1 MQTSGRSDPAI
12 SLAVEGL
19 RAVQTT
25 CADLISANSSALSRL
40 AGPGS
45 EDGSDRCELVTC
57 ADIEHACLLALGVGS
72 ISPSTL
78 ITSPTTE
85 IIPFGSSIQSAV
97 SAVLSSPPSSAR
109 RSSTGEK
116 SLLSAA
122 SNSTAV
128 QKLDAAGCAAAF
140 SLGEKSI
147 GKVSSAH
154 AHPVTDIIV
163 LHEDDSMPEG
173 FEKLTHSV
181 SGTYPADLNAPSGP
195 KQLWLAIARF
205 PTAPAITG
213 LVLVAVDQGE
223 FVPPGYTPVKRY
235 ITGRAADLHYGTPN
249 PQLVLCYARQMGAP
263 IVDFS
268 VCFPN
273 GALALSTMVG
283 VTGKSHLAGP
293 TTRGPLG
300 GTAANIAA
308 AEANRARMG
317 MFGGLGQI
325 TTEIVKGIA
334 KLGPPKE
341 DLPPS
346 YAALSHSLL
355 GADVSLTG
363 GSAKGSVVLCYA
375 KDMTHIDA
383 LSNSFDDKTPTET
396 AIAAIT
402 SAVKR
407 CPTLSTI
414 LTPSEMN
421 LSETAN
427 QSVQSVLAALTYGST
442 SSLVVPL
449 PISRKRALLR
459 EKNIPSRLKD
469 EIVLNE
475 RASIDVSQ
483 QKGIDNGITSSSSK
497 ALGGKAIGLS
507 LRSGLKAVGKL
518 FNIAGDEKNITIKES
533 STTDEESGSPRLS
546 SSTSSSSS
554 SLASVTAP
562 TPTNLMSPTANRLF
576 GFGASR
582 MRHGGSISDPV
593 GSLTPSIHD
602 GSGGFGSSSAVPT
615 LPSSITL
622 EGFEGVDDAMGS
634 SSRARTGTDIVEVEE
649 NDHDLLDGFDA
660 DDLDENGVI
669 LQSRA
674 VTLDSADSAPTLGSR
689 SGSQNAL
696 SLLAASPGEGGSALR
711 SSKSSPSLASRGN
724 SRPGS
729 PMNGGLSA
737 RSRASSGIAIS
748 TAIAAATIGNAP
760 LRNANQVSAA
770 DTSMMGGAAGS
781 IDAHSVPAGPSGLP
795 IAQDNEESLRRF
807 ILFRHMSWIL
817 SPAASKICVESSR
830 YSSSNSNDISQDI
843 GLSSFLLPSA
853 ASILLSPLLRALYSR
868 IPELVATALDALTL
882 IIEGGFFTKHI
893 CQMSVSTKHRTN
905 GKGRG
910 SSKVVE
916 SVLSDQHNDAPDSE
930 YDIEEEA
937 TLVTAAAWSLLD
949 VVVACAVDASTP
961 LLEQVSESLLPFINA
976 VLVFAGAGSSGS
988 FSKSDHHSGHS
999 TADETAAPPIG
1010 LHPATLHRIL
1020 NAALT
1025 SHTFAHQKCIYSERG
1040 WLFCARNGKDREANG
1055 FELRYRDGR
1064 RQAAAALFALKSAVQ
1079 GIVLSLERDAR
1090 VPLKHS
1096 ISAHIRLLFEK
1107 SEKVTE
1113 SDARSSASLRRTC
1126 LGDYSYLVR
1135 AYSAHSTG
1143 SSSLC
1148 VEMHLSAESHILRRP
1163 CHSLPEEVS
1172 NVHDAFSLQHRST
1185 SADVVVLFA
1194 LLSKIAAEPLAF
1206 SNESLHSQ
1214 QAGGT
1219 ANSSKRLSALLLRD
1233 VAIYLLTDAFSV
1245 CGSGVASSP
1254 LITGCV
1260 TRLVCPALLS
1270 HALTHRIFHTHL
1282 STSFGSPK
1290 QNEEAA
1296 RAIMS
1301 VAAEGGSSSLQF
1313 VLAQGGLATKYS
1325 KILSESS
1332 AAGGEVGVG
1341 IALAPPMTVL
1351 RAILEVVCAMWASR
1365 GSDGETHTVSSALS
1379 NSTLDTTLLEVTPLS
1394 IREACARE
1402 ISSLFRALILP
1413 ILSSRAAPPAMRIDA
1428 VEAIASMVAAPQ
1440 MLMEMYINHD
1450 MFPSSAAPYPHM
1462 RLLRST
1468 VATLVA
1474 TACAQRRNLDVTYGV
1489 GEEEMGVPGLDS
1501 LNIFSSASERAIVE
1515 EQALRN
1521 ELAKQS
1527 ALLIA
1532 SIMRCLM
1539 DSAATVQMSQ
1549 NNTTG
1554 FITSNTDENDIRAN
1568 WLPTSLSHPSLSF
1581 GQDSLGNNRAA
1592 SKNQVSQMSVR
1603 ALHDAQNRSE
1613 EAFFNALPLMKEK
1626 GVRKGISP
1634 LLANGFVHKS
1644 GSGISHFL
1652 RLCGADICADT
1663 EIGDYLGD
1671 EGRSLED
1678 QVLATST
1685 RRELLGGISFSGM
1698 PFDAALRI
1706 MLTKCGFRLPGEA
1719 QKIDRLT
1726 SAFATAFCEDNR
1738 PNEAIMAEA
1747 QTQSDSGMASGLSHQ
1762 HSVATGDGRLYPTA
1776 PDVVEILAFSVIM
1789 LNTDAHNPNI
1799 KKEKKMTRKQFVNNN
1814 RGIDKGGADLPKAF
1828 LEFLYDAIVTNE
1840 IKMQANPGAAHSP
1853 NSGSAVGLPAS
1864 DGALTGGMEYVIN
1877 GPPSVEALARSTGTL
1892 PLVPFG
1898 SLFASSYPES
1908 LLSQIPQT
1916 PWPTPS
1922 PFAFPCEGD
1931 GCDGPTDL
1939 PVVFRQLNQG
1949 VFRMWHHLSACSK
1962 ADDRRGAV
1970 EIPLSPTA
1978 ISASL
1983 SNPPA
1988 PAFFP
1993 VSYKRSFCITT
2004 VACALEDVWPHVLAM
2019 AAVLLRLQPPHSEI
2033 PAINKISAPA
2043 IVNQPITA
2051 ALKAAVSV
2059 PPPAPPPPYSS
2070 SSFSSSSSSAVPTS
2084 SEIMRSMGIGM
2095 GGLIKW
2101 KIQAEKSKAP
2111 EITPPVISSFVE
2123 PDASIANFGMPV
2135 ARLSSALGMGD
2146 IDVRLAALDT
2156 LKSATSAAI
2165 FLGSY
2170 NLAATGCDALLQV
2183 EALLLGVDC
2192 AIKSRDGPIGEAWHA
2207 TVYSL
2212 AKKGSV
2218 QPINSSP
2225 STSSVGF
2232 MGALRGGTK
2241 SQFNGPAKQSVEAS
2255 VDAAVAVSLLHVA
2268 VSEMREAATAQAEA
2282 ATLASTA
2289 ARFKGELAGLL
2300 SSVSGGINSGARRL
2314 LHEGDLIKVASGGRG
2329 KQVQYRFFLFTDLL
2343 VYAQRSTF
2351 SLSDKFVARQA
2362 IPLRNMRAVPDPP
2375 ELTSGQ
2381 GVPPGLSFML
2391 ETSVKPLFLICS
2403 SVEDAKDWRRQI
2415 REAVAAFHHQEEK
2428 DEEEEEARKQVLS
2441 QNESIQAVSKS
2452 SITLS
2457 TTIEKPI
2464 KTDVTNTK
2472 SKTSSPTKE
2481 SAILS
2486 PKKESVLLQ
2495 VQSVSAI
2502 DPPKKTPVQYDS
2514 LPELKNAFMRAVA
2527 VCRPLLSS
2535 DSLPLASTLGSVDD
2549 KSPTALSDTDKLL
2562 FYGLFKQAVSGDCPI
2577 PSSEDDV
2584 SMTTS
2589 ANISGESIQ
2598 PRDFATASALRA
2610 KRDAWLTFKGMRR
2623 RDAMRKFVT
2632 ELDRMVPGWT
2642 T

>member
-1 MQTSGRSDPAI
+1 MLQLSGRRDPAV

-25 CADLISANSSALSRL
+25 CADLISANSAALSRL

-57 ADIEHACLLALGVGS
+57 ADIEHECLLALGVGS
-72 ISPSTL
+72 
-78 ITSPTTE
+78 SPTLQPISNTGADNL
-85 IIPFGSSIQSAV
+85 PFGSSIQSAV
-97 SAVLSSPPSSAR
+97 SAVLTSPPTSGR

-116 SLLSAA
+116 TVPSS
-122 SNSTAV
+122 SITSTGV

-140 SLGEKSI
+140 SLGVKSI
-147 GKVSSAH
+147 GKVSHAH

-163 LHEDDSMPEG
+163 LHDDDSMPDG

-235 ITGRAADLHYGTPN
+235 VTGRAADLHYGTPN

-283 VTGKSHLAGP
+283 VTGKSHNNAGP
-293 TTRGPLG
+293 TRGPLG

-308 AEANRARMG
+308 AEANRSRMA
-317 MFGGLGQI
+317 MFGLGQL
-325 TTEIVKGIA
+325 TTEIAKGLA

-355 GADVSLTG
+355 GADISLTG
-363 GSAKGSVVLCYA
+363 GSAKGSAVLCYA

-383 LSNSFDDKTPTET
+383 LSNSFDD
-396 AIAAIT
+396 IT
-402 SAVKR
+402 SSDVALSSASAAVKS
-407 CPTLSTI
+407 CSSSSMAQTLSD
-414 LTPSEMN
+414 LN

-427 QSVQSVLAALTYGST
+427 QSVQGVLAALTYGST

-449 PISRKRALLR
+449 SISRKRALLK
-459 EKNIPSRLKD
+459 EKNAPSRFKD
-469 EIVLNE
+469 ERALNDRVAVE
-475 RASIDVSQ
+475 VSL
-483 QKGIDNGITSSSSK
+483 QKVEGLVTSTSK
-497 ALGGKAIGLS
+497 AGVVGGKALGLS

-518 FNIAGDEKNITIKES
+518 FNIAGDEGNNTIKES
-533 STTDEESGSPRLS
+533 GIIDEENSSPRVAIPS
-546 SSTSSSSS
+546 SSSSSSSSS
-554 SLASVTAP
+554 SLASVSAP
-562 TPTNLMSPTANRLF
+562 TPSSLMSPTATRLF
-576 GFGASR
+576 GFGSSR
-582 MRHGGSISDPV
+582 MRHGGSISDAGG
-593 GSLTPSIHD
+593 GSSTPNASYD
-602 GSGGFGSSSAVPT
+602 GGFGSASVVPT
-615 LPSSITL
+615 LPSGMTL
-622 EGFEGVDDAMGS
+622 AGLEGVDEAVGS
-634 SSRARTGTDIVEVEE
+634 SVRGRTGTDVIEVEE

-660 DDLDENGVI
+660 DDLDENGVVI
-669 LQSRA
+669 HSRA
-674 VTLDSADSAPTLGSR
+674 VTLESADSAPSLGSR
-689 SGSQNAL
+689 SGSQNGL
-696 SLLAASPGEGGSALR
+696 SGLIASPGEGGNALR
-711 SSKSSPSLASRGN
+711 SSKSSPSLASRGS

-729 PMNGGLSA
+729 PMNSGLSA

-760 LRNANQVSAA
+760 LRNANQIGAA
-770 DTSMMGGAAGS
+770 DTSILGGVGAGS
-781 IDAHSVPAGPSGLP
+781 IDAPSVPADPSGPP
-795 IAQDNEESLRRF
+795 ITQDNEESLRRF

-830 YSSSNSNDISQDI
+830 ASAASSSESSADD
-843 GLSSFLLPSA
+843 GLSSFLVPSA

-893 CQMSVSTKHRTN
+893 CHFTLPPKPRAS
-905 GKGRG
+905 GKTRG
-910 SSKVVE
+910 ASKAE
-916 SVLSDQHNDAPDSE
+916 ENLHYDHHNDGPDSE
-930 YDIEEEA
+930 YDVEEEA

-976 VLVFAGAGSSGS
+976 VLVFAGSGSSGS

-1025 SHTFAHQKCIYSERG
+1025 SHTFSHQKCIYSERG
-1040 WLFCARNGKDREANG
+1040 WLFCARSGKDREANG

-1079 GIVLSLERDAR
+1079 GIVLSVERDAR

-1096 ISAHIRLLFEK
+1096 ISAHIRLLFESSSVK
-1107 SEKVTE
+1107 
-1113 SDARSSASLRRTC
+1113 SSATDAGLPSSLRRTC

-1163 CHSLPEEVS
+1163 CHSLPDEVS
-1172 NVHDAFSLQHRST
+1172 NAHDAFSLQHRSS

-1206 SNESLHSQ
+1206 SNESLYAQ
-1214 QAGGT
+1214 QSGGS

-1254 LITGCV
+1254 LIMGCV

-1301 VAAEGGSSSLQF
+1301 VAAEGGSSALQF

-1325 KILSESS
+1325 KILAESS

-1351 RAILEVVCAMWASR
+1351 RAILEVICAMWASR
-1365 GSDGETHTVSSALS
+1365 GSDGESHIVANPALS
-1379 NSTLDTTLLEVTPLS
+1379 STSKVLHEISPLS

-1402 ISSLFRALILP
+1402 ISALCRALILP
-1413 ILSSRAAPPAMRIDA
+1413 VLSSRAAPPAMRIDA
-1428 VEAIASMVAAPQ
+1428 VEAFASMVDAPQ

-1450 MFPSSAAPYPHM
+1450 MFPSTASPYPHL

-1468 VATLVA
+1468 IAALVS
-1474 TACAQRRNLDVTYGV
+1474 TACSQRRNVDVSYGV
-1489 GEEEMGVPGLDS
+1489 GGDEDQGAPGLDS

-1515 EQALRN
+1515 EQASRN
-1521 ELAKQS
+1521 ELSKQS
-1527 ALLIA
+1527 ALLVA

-1549 NNTTG
+1549 SSSLG
-1554 FITSNTDENDIRAN
+1554 TSSIDVDEVDIRAN
-1568 WLPTSLSHPSLSF
+1568 WLPSSQSHPALSF
-1581 GQDSLGNNRAA
+1581 GRDNFGSGTSS
-1592 SKNQVSQMSVR
+1592 SKLSVR

-1613 EAFFNALPLMKEK
+1613 EAFFSAIPLMKDK
-1626 GVRKGISP
+1626 GVRKGIAP
-1634 LLANGFVHKS
+1634 LLSNGFVHKS

-1652 RLCGADICADT
+1652 RLCGAEICADT

-1671 EGRSLED
+1671 EGRSPED
-1678 QVLATST
+1678 QILATST
-1685 RRELLGGISFSGM
+1685 RRELFGGISFSGM

-1726 SAFATAFCEDNR
+1726 SAFATAYCEDNR

-1747 QTQSDSGMASGLSHQ
+1747 QTQSDSGKTTASPHQ
-1762 HSVATGDGRLYPTA
+1762 QSVATGDGRLYPTA

-1828 LEFLYDAIVTNE
+1828 LEFIYDAIVTNE
-1840 IKMQANPGAAHSP
+1840 IKMQAAPMGASSSS
-1853 NSGSAVGLPAS
+1853 SGSTAGLPSAEGS
-1864 DGALTGGMEYVIN
+1864 STGSPEFSTT

-1898 SLFASSYPES
+1898 PLFASSYPET
-1908 LLSQIPQT
+1908 LLSQIPLS

-1949 VFRMWHHLSACSK
+1949 VFRMWHHLSACAKS
-1962 ADDRRGAV
+1962 DDRRGAI
-1970 EIPLSPTA
+1970 ETPLSPSS
-1978 ISASL
+1978 SAASI

-1988 PAFFP
+1988 PAFFS
-1993 VSYKRSFCITT
+1993 VAYKRSFSITT
-2004 VACALEDVWPHVLAM
+2004 VTCALEDIWPHVLAM
-2019 AAVLLRLQPPHSEI
+2019 AAILLRLQPPHIEGSLI
-2033 PAINKISAPA
+2033 GKSPTSLA
-2043 IVNQPITA
+2043 VNPSTTA
-2051 ALKAAVSV
+2051 TAKAAVS
-2059 PPPAPPPPYSS
+2059 APPPTAPSS
-2070 SSFSSSSSSAVPTS
+2070 SD
-2084 SEIMRSMGIGM
+2084 IMRTMGIGM

-2101 KIQAEKSKAP
+2101 KTQVEKVKAAQ
-2111 EITPPVISSFVE
+2111 EVAPVTSVPDTHADIAHDSSYGI
-2123 PDASIANFGMPV
+2123 PI

-2146 IDVRLAALDT
+2146 IDVRLAALDA

-2170 NLAATGCDALLQV
+2170 DLAATGSDALLQV
-2183 EALLLGVDC
+2183 EALLLGVEC
-2192 AIKSRDGPIGEAWHA
+2192 AVRSRDGQVGEAWHA
-2207 TVYSL
+2207 TVLSL
-2212 AKKGSV
+2212 AKKGGTQQQLVSHSPV
-2218 QPINSSP
+2218 NSSM
-2225 STSSVGF
+2225 GF
-2232 MGALRGGTK
+2232 MGALRGSK
-2241 SQFNGPAKQSVEAS
+2241 SQSIGPIKQSGEVS

-2268 VSEMREAATAQAEA
+2268 VAEMREAATAQAEA

-2300 SSVSGGINSGARRL
+2300 AGVSGGVNSGARRL

-2362 IPLRNMRAVPDPP
+2362 IPLRNMRAIPDPP
-2375 ELTSGQ
+2375 ELTAGQ

-2403 SVEDAKDWRRQI
+2403 SVEDAKDWKRQI
-2415 REAVAAFHHQEEK
+2415 REAVAAFYHQE
-2428 DEEEEEARKQVLS
+2428 DVEEEEKEEARKQTTAPTQVSIKSVIPIIAEIETPASATSTAQLIS
-2441 QNESIQAVSKS
+2441 TKSSSPSAKEGVVSTNPKRDHSLLQGESSVQKLSIQY
-2452 SITLS
+2452 
-2457 TTIEKPI
+2457 E
-2464 KTDVTNTK
+2464 
-2472 SKTSSPTKE
+2472 
-2481 SAILS
+2481 
-2486 PKKESVLLQ
+2486 
-2495 VQSVSAI
+2495 
-2502 DPPKKTPVQYDS
+2502 S

-2535 DSLPLASTLGSVDD
+2535 DSLPPASLSNEIGD
-2549 KSPTALSDTDKLL
+2549 KSPTALSDADKLL
-2562 FYGLFKQAVSGDCPI
+2562 FYGLFKQSVSGDCPS
-2577 PSSEDDV
+2577 PKNDDDV

-2589 ANISGESIQ
+2589 TNIAGEGTNLQDS
-2598 PRDFATASALRA
+2598 ATESALRA

-2623 RDAMRKFVT
+2623 RDAMRKFVC
-2632 ELDRMVPGWT
+2632 ELDLRLPKWNT
-2642 T
+2642 AE

>member
-1 MQTSGRSDPAI
+1 MQLQLSGRRDPAV

-25 CADLISANSSALSRL
+25 CADLIGANSAALSRL
-40 AGPGS
+40 TGPGS

-57 ADIEHACLLALGVGS
+57 ADIEHSCLLALGVGS
-72 ISPSTL
+72 SPNIPST
-78 ITSPTTE
+78 SNPAADNA
-85 IIPFGSSIQSAV
+85 PFGSTIQSAV
-97 SAVLSSPPSSAR
+97 SAVLSSPPSSGR

-116 SLLSAA
+116 
-122 SNSTAV
+122 TAV
-128 QKLDAAGCAAAF
+128 PASMNNATGLQKLDSVGCAAAF
-140 SLGEKSI
+140 SLGMTSI
-147 GKVSSAH
+147 GRVSHAH

-163 LHEDDSMPEG
+163 LHDDDSMPEG

-235 ITGRAADLHYGTPN
+235 VTGRAADLHYGTPN

-263 IVDFS
+263 IVDFG

-283 VTGKSHLAGP
+283 VTGKGHTAGP
-293 TTRGPLG
+293 TRGPLG
-300 GTAANIAA
+300 GTAASIAA

-317 MFGGLGQI
+317 MFGLGQL
-325 TTEIVKGIA
+325 TTEIAKGLA

-341 DLPPS
+341 DLPQS

-363 GSAKGSVVLCYA
+363 GNAKGSAVLCYA

-383 LSNSFDDKTPTET
+383 LSNAFD
-396 AIAAIT
+396 
-402 SAVKR
+402 SV
-407 CPTLSTI
+407 
-414 LTPSEMN
+414 TPSETAVSAASMAVKSCFSTSLSMQSSPNLN
-421 LSETAN
+421 LSESAN
-427 QSVQSVLAALTYGST
+427 QSVQGVLAALTYGSS

-449 PISRKRALLR
+449 SISRKRALLK
-459 EKNIPSRLKD
+459 EKGAPSRFAD
-469 EIVLNE
+469 NHVLNE
-475 RASIDVSQ
+475 RNAVENLQ
-483 QKGIDNGITSSSSK
+483 QRTENTSTSATSKTGSSV
-497 ALGGKAIGLS
+497 GGKALGLS

-518 FNIAGDEKNITIKES
+518 FNIAGDEGNSVIKES
-533 STTDEESGSPRLS
+533 GSAEEESNSPRVAAASIS
-546 SSTSSSSS
+546 SSSSSS
-554 SLASVTAP
+554 SLSNITAP
-562 TPTNLMSPTANRLF
+562 TPSSLLSPTATRLF
-576 GFGASR
+576 GFGSSR
-582 MRHGGSISDPV
+582 MRHGGSTSDAGSIS
-593 GSLTPSIHD
+593 TPNAYE
-602 GSGGFGSSSAVPT
+602 GGFGSASVVPT
-615 LPSSITL
+615 LPSGMTL
-622 EGFEGVDDAMGS
+622 AGLEGVDEVVGS
-634 SSRARTGTDIVEVEE
+634 SVRGRTGTDVIEVEE

-660 DDLDENGVI
+660 DDVDENGVVVH
-669 LQSRA
+669 SR
-674 VTLDSADSAPTLGSR
+674 VGTLDSADSAPSLGSR
-689 SGSQNAL
+689 SGSNTAL
-696 SLLAASPGEGGSALR
+696 SGLVSSPGEGGGTLR
-711 SSKSSPSLASRGN
+711 SSKSSPSLASRGS

-729 PMNGGLSA
+729 PMNNGLSA

-748 TAIAAATIGNAP
+748 TAIATATIGNAP
-760 LRNANQVSAA
+760 LRNANQINAA
-770 DTSMMGGAAGS
+770 DTSILGGVGAGS
-781 IDAHSVPAGPSGLP
+781 IDAPSAPAGPSGLP
-795 IAQDNEESLRRF
+795 AAQDNEESLRRF
-807 ILFRHMSWIL
+807 VLFRHMSWIL

-830 YSSSNSNDISQDI
+830 TSTSSADD
-843 GLSSFLLPSA
+843 GLSSFLVPSA
-853 ASILLSPLLRALYSR
+853 ASVLLSPLLRALYSR

-893 CQMSVSTKHRTN
+893 RQSYVSSKPRSSGKVRGSTK
-905 GKGRG
+905 
-910 SSKVVE
+910 SE
-916 SVLSDQHNDAPDSE
+916 EMPYSDHLNEAPDSE
-930 YDIEEEA
+930 YDVEEEA

-1025 SHTFAHQKCIYSERG
+1025 SHTFSHQKCIYSERG

-1079 GIVLSLERDAR
+1079 GIVLSVERDAR

-1096 ISAHIRLLFEK
+1096 ISAHIRLLFESSSMK
-1107 SEKVTE
+1107 
-1113 SDARSSASLRRTC
+1113 SSATDAEPPLRLRRTC

-1172 NVHDAFSLQHRST
+1172 NVHDAFSLQHRSS

-1206 SNESLHSQ
+1206 SNESLYSQ
-1214 QAGGT
+1214 QSGGS

-1245 CGSGVASSP
+1245 CGSGVAASP

-1270 HALTHRIFHTHL
+1270 HALTHRIFHTQL

-1290 QNEEAA
+1290 QNEEAT
-1296 RAIMS
+1296 RAILS
-1301 VAAEGGSSSLQF
+1301 VAAEGGSSALQF

-1332 AAGGEVGVG
+1332 ASGGEVGVG

-1351 RAILEVVCAMWASR
+1351 RAILEVICAMWASR
-1365 GSDGETHTVSSALS
+1365 GSDGEIHAGVNPSLNSSFKALH
-1379 NSTLDTTLLEVTPLS
+1379 EITPLS

-1402 ISSLFRALILP
+1402 ISALCRALILP
-1413 ILSSRAAPPAMRIDA
+1413 VLSSRAAPPAMRIDA
-1428 VEAIASMVAAPQ
+1428 VEAFASMVAAPQ
-1440 MLMEMYINHD
+1440 LLMEMYINHD
-1450 MFPSSAAPYPHM
+1450 MFPSTASPYPHM

-1468 VATLVA
+1468 IAALVS
-1474 TACAQRRNLDVTYGV
+1474 TACSQRRNLDINYGV
-1489 GEEEMGVPGLDS
+1489 SSEDDGGAPGLDS

-1515 EQALRN
+1515 EQASRN
-1521 ELAKQS
+1521 ELARQS
-1527 ALLIA
+1527 SLLVS

-1549 NNTTG
+1549 SSPLG
-1554 FITSNTDENDIRAN
+1554 SSGDDADKADIRAN
-1568 WLPTSLSHPSLSF
+1568 WLPNSKSHPALFF
-1581 GQDSLGNNRAA
+1581 GRDNFESEA
-1592 SKNQVSQMSVR
+1592 SADNKEIQPQIMSVR
-1603 ALHDAQNRSE
+1603 ALHDAQNKSE
-1613 EAFFNALPLMKEK
+1613 EAFFSSIPLMKDK
-1626 GVRKGISP
+1626 GVRKGIAP
-1634 LLANGFVHKS
+1634 LLTNGFVHKS

-1671 EGRSLED
+1671 EGRSPED

-1685 RRELLGGISFSGM
+1685 RRELFGGISFSGM

-1726 SAFATAFCEDNR
+1726 SAFATAYCEDNR

-1747 QTQSDSGMASGLSHQ
+1747 QTQLDSGKSVTSSQ
-1762 HSVATGDGRLYPTA
+1762 QSVATGDGRLYPTA

-1828 LEFLYDAIVTNE
+1828 LEFIYDAIVTNE
-1840 IKMQANPGAAHSP
+1840 IKMQANPTSANTAT
-1853 NSGSAVGLPAS
+1853 SGSTVGLSSS
-1864 DGALTGGMEYVIN
+1864 DGSSTCSSEYIIAS
-1877 GPPSVEALARSTGTL
+1877 PPTVEALARSTGTL

-1898 SLFASSYPES
+1898 PLFASSYPET
-1908 LLSQIPQT
+1908 LLAQIPLS

-1949 VFRMWHHLSACSK
+1949 VFRMWHHLSACAKS
-1962 ADDRRGAV
+1962 DDRRGAV
-1970 EIPLSPTA
+1970 ETPLSPIST
-1978 ISASL
+1978 SASL
-1983 SNPPA
+1983 NNPPA

-1993 VSYKRSFCITT
+1993 VAYKRSFSITT
-2004 VACALEDVWPHVLAM
+2004 VTCALEDVWPHVLAM
-2019 AAVLLRLQPPHSEI
+2019 AAILLRLQPPQSEI
-2033 PAINKISAPA
+2033 SSSGKAPPPMNSSITTATKAVISAP
-2043 IVNQPITA
+2043 
-2051 ALKAAVSV
+2051 
-2059 PPPAPPPPYSS
+2059 PPSAPATVTSS
-2070 SSFSSSSSSAVPTS
+2070 SSD
-2084 SEIMRSMGIGM
+2084 IMRTMGIGM

-2101 KIQAEKSKAP
+2101 KSQTEKAKAADAVPAPAIP
-2111 EITPPVISSFVE
+2111 EAHVE
-2123 PDASIANFGMPV
+2123 VVQGNHSGIPI

-2146 IDVRLAALDT
+2146 IDVRLAALDA

-2170 NLAATGCDALLQV
+2170 DLAATGCDALLQV
-2183 EALLLGVDC
+2183 EALLLGVEC
-2192 AIKSRDGPIGEAWHA
+2192 AVQSRDGPVGEAWHA
-2207 TVYSL
+2207 TVLSL
-2212 AKKGSV
+2212 AKKR
-2218 QPINSSP
+2218 SSHQ
-2225 STSSVGF
+2225 TSSSAPLSSSSGF
-2232 MGALRGGTK
+2232 MGALRGGK
-2241 SQFNGPAKQSVEAS
+2241 SSGPSKQFNEAS

-2268 VSEMREAATAQAEA
+2268 VAEMREAATAQAEA

-2300 SSVSGGINSGARRL
+2300 AGVSGSLNAGARRL

-2375 ELTSGQ
+2375 ELTAGQ

-2403 SVEDAKDWRRQI
+2403 SVEDAKDWKRQI
-2415 REAVAAFHHQEEK
+2415 REAVAEFHHLEDAEEEEK
-2428 DEEEEEARKQVLS
+2428 EEARKPQS
-2441 QNESIQAVSKS
+2441 TVSAPVPIKS
-2452 SITLS
+2452 SV
-2457 TTIEKPI
+2457 PV
-2464 KTDVTNTK
+2464 KTESETQVSEISNVVTVSTK
-2472 SKTSSPTKE
+2472 SSPISKEGVISTSPQPNRASG
-2481 SAILS
+2481 
-2486 PKKESVLLQ
+2486 
-2495 VQSVSAI
+2495 QSQTNRTI
-2502 DPPKKTPVQYDS
+2502 PVQYDS
-2514 LPELKNAFMRAVA
+2514 LPELKSAFMRAVA

-2535 DSLPLASTLGSVDD
+2535 DSLPPASSTDSLSD
-2549 KSPTALSDTDKLL
+2549 KSPTALSDADKLL
-2562 FYGLFKQAVSGDCPI
+2562 FYGLFKQAVSGDCPS
-2577 PSSEDDV
+2577 PKNEDDV

-2589 ANISGESIQ
+2589 TNISGEGATL
-2598 PRDFATASALRA
+2598 RDSATESALRA
-2610 KRDAWLTFKGMRR
+2610 KRDAWLTFSGMRR
-2623 RDAMRKFVT
+2623 RDAMRKFVQ
-2632 ELDRMVPGWT
+2632 ELDSRLPGWRL
-2642 T
+2642 